1 MNNATLT
8 KSQQTALDAIHSF
21 LLDPNHNEFCLIG
34 AAGSGKS
41 FTVSHFCSTWKKRY
55 KKNCT
60 KKKIKPTLKEVHV
73 TATTNKAA
81 MLLGTTIDNATTIHR
96 LLSLGVYQD
105 KTNGE
110 VGLKARYKG
119 PNIDTTIRDAIIIV
133 DESSMVNWQLHK
145 LIHEKTERCKIIYVG
160 DSAQLPPVKA
170 LGNLPVVFSKGF
182 PSARLTEDM
191 RQMNSPNILYLCNQ
205 FRDIVHAG
213 KDAPIDFPNLPTKG
227 KDCEV
232 HWLSRSEVK
241 PLIAQH
247 FTDPTTKD
255 KILTYTNEMCK
266 AYSDHIAVPR
276 EVSLGDFIIGERV
289 MVNDNFST
297 PIGSLFTG
305 QELTIKELKK
315 VDITYADND
324 SFSGVYVEFE
334 ESIIYAHFPTDTEF
348 YKELL
353 KYYKKTKQ
361 WQHFFK
367 LQNKMIDI
375 IRPYSLTIHKSQGST
390 YPTVFVDMD
399 DALTCTVPAIRRR
412 LLYVAISR
420 ASQQLYL
427 VGTED
432 AKQKFLGT

>member
-1 MNNATLT
+1 V
-8 KSQQTALDAIHSF
+8 QQALAKVLPSITF
-21 LLDPNHNEFCLIG
+21 VL
-34 AAGSGKS
+34 
-41 FTVSHFCSTWKKRY
+41 STWKARY
-55 KKNCT
+55 DSDCA
-60 KKKIKPTLKEVHV
+60 KKKIEPTFKKVYI

-81 MLLGTTIDNATTIHR
+81 MLLCTTVDNATTIHK

-105 KTNGE
+105 ITSGE
-110 VGLKARYKG
+110 VGLKDRYKDQ
-119 PNIDTTIRDAIIIV
+119 NIDTTIRDAIIII
-133 DESSMVNWQLHK
+133 DEASMVTWQLHK
-145 LIHEKTERCKIIYVG
+145 YIHEKTQRCKIIYVG
-160 DSAQLPPVKA
+160 DAAQLPPVRA

-205 FRDIVHAG
+205 FRDIVHVG
-213 KDAPIDFPNLPTKG
+213 KDAPIDLPNLPIKG

-232 HWLSRSEVK
+232 HWLARSEVK
-241 PLIAQH
+241 SLLAKH

-255 KILTYTNEMCK
+255 KILTYTNKMCK
-266 AYSDHIAVPR
+266 AYSDHIANLQYPHVPR
-276 EVSLGDFIIGERV
+276 EALLGDFIIGERI

-297 PIGSLFTG
+297 PVGSLFTG

-315 VDITYADND
+315 VSITYDGND
-324 SFSGVYVEFE
+324 SFRGVYVEFE
-334 ESIIYAHFPTDTEF
+334 ESIIEAHFPVDTDF
-348 YKELL
+348 YKDLL
-353 KYYKKTKQ
+353 KYYKRVKR

-390 YPTVFVDMD
+390 YPTVFIDMD

-427 VGTED
+427 FGTEA